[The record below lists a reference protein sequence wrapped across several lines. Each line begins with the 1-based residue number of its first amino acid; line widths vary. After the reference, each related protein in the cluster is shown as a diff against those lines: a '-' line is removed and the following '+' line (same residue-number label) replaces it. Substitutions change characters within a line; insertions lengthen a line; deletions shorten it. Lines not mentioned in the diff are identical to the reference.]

1 MSSTTDPEKTEGLP
15 TSSPPSIRSSSDSIT
30 SAPSEDQ
37 DTSSE
42 KKTARSLVQEE
53 EEEEEDNSELH
64 HDALVPTVSITTAAQ
79 PTGDTNAAAGQE
91 AAGRSRS
98 RASTTRSRALT
109 IVPRSQRRGV
119 LARLALVPE
128 AERPYE
134 YKNSTKW
141 GITLTIALAT
151 AAAPLGSSIFY
162 PALPEM
168 TKSLHTTEDIA
179 NLSVA
184 LYMISMSI
192 FPLWWSSFSE
202 QFGRRSIYI
211 ISFAL
216 FLVFAVL
223 SAVSTNIAMLIVFRI
238 LTGGASASVQA
249 VGAGTI
255 ADIWESR
262 ERGRA
267 MSTFYLGPLLAPL
280 IAPIV
285 GGALAQGFGWKA
297 TMWFLAIY
305 GLAILLLLVFCLPET
320 LARRPKVEQQEE
332 EEEVEENPAP
342 ESSIRRMTT
351 AESAK
356 VRTRNL
362 AASAK
367 RIFIDPLSVLL
378 FLRFPPVFITVFT
391 AAIAFGALF
400 ISNISIQQKFSQP
413 PYNFSEIIIGLM
425 YIPAGLGYFVASIL
439 GGRWID
445 KIMARQAIKA
455 NRYDENGKLI
465 YLPEDRFRE
474 NMWLANTMYPIGL
487 LIYGWTLNYGVIF
500 IVPAIGSFIFG
511 AASMLVF
518 SAATTML
525 TEFVRKKSSA
535 GVAVNNFVRNIL
547 SCVGVIVA
555 APWINAV
562 GVGWVFTT
570 VALFCMVAGFIGI
583 WTLRRNAA
591 RWRKQMDEA
600 LKDY

>member
-1 MSSTTDPEKTEGLP
+1 MPSTPDPEKAEGLP
-15 TSSPPSIRSSSDSIT
+15 PSSPPSIHSSSDSIT

-37 DTSSE
+37 DTSDE
-42 KKTARSLVQEE
+42 KKTARSLVQE
-53 EEEEEDNSELH
+53 DDSEPH

-79 PTGDTNAAAGQE
+79 PAGDLNAAGQE
-91 AAGRSRS
+91 AGRSRS
-98 RASTTRSRALT
+98 RASTTRSKALT

-119 LARLALVPE
+119 LARFALVPE
-128 AERPYE
+128 VERPYD

-223 SAVSTNIAMLIVFRI
+223 SAVSSNIAMLIVFRI

-305 GLAILLLLVFCLPET
+305 GLVILLLLVVFLPET
-320 LARRPKVEQQEE
+320 LARRPKVEE
-332 EEEVEENPAP
+332 PAP
-342 ESSIRRMTT
+342 ESIRRMTT

-362 AASAK
+362 AAGAK
-367 RIFIDPLSVLL
+367 RVFIDPLGVLL

-455 NRYDENGKLI
+455 NRYDENGKLV

-562 GVGWVFTT
+562 GVGWVFTA

-583 WTLRRNAA
+583 WTLRKNAA

>member
-1 MSSTTDPEKTEGLP
+1 MPSIPDPEKANGQP
-15 TSSPPSIRSSSDSIT
+15 TSPTPSIHSSNDTITTAHSDDHGSSD
-30 SAPSEDQ
+30 
-37 DTSSE
+37 E
-42 KKTARSLVQEE
+42 KKTARDRITEN
-53 EEEEEDNSELH
+53 DPELH
-64 HDALVPTVSITTAAQ
+64 HDALVPTVSLATAAQ
-79 PTGDTNAAAGQE
+79 APATEQE
-91 AAGRSRS
+91 AARSRS
-98 RASTTRSRALT
+98 RASTTRSKT
-109 IVPRSQRRGV
+109 PNIVPRSQRRGLLSRFAV
-119 LARLALVPE
+119 VPE
-128 AERPYE
+128 VESPYE

-168 TKSLHTTEDIA
+168 TRKLNTTEDIA

-211 ISFAL
+211 ISFTL
-216 FLVFAVL
+216 FLIFAIV

-255 ADIWESR
+255 ADIWESH

-267 MSTFYLGPLLAPL
+267 MGIFYLGPLLAPL

-305 GLAILLLLVFCLPET
+305 GLVILAMLIFLLPET
-320 LARRPKVEQQEE
+320 LARKKQEE
-332 EEEVEENPAP
+332 AIADTEPTA
-342 ESSIRRMTT
+342 ESIHRMTT
-351 AESAK
+351 RESAK
-356 VRTRNL
+356 VQTKKL
-362 AASAK
+362 AANAK
-367 RIFIDPLSVLL
+367 RIFLDPLSVLL

-413 PYNFSEIIIGLM
+413 PYNYSQIIVGLL
-425 YIPAGLGYFVASIL
+425 YLPAGLGYFIASIF

-445 KIMARQAIKA
+445 RIMTKQAIKA

-555 APWINAV
+555 APWINAI
-562 GVGWVFTT
+562 GVGWVFTA
-570 VALFCMVAGFIGI
+570 VSLFCMVAGYIGI
-583 WTLRRNAA
+583 WTLRRNAP
-591 RWRKQMDEA
+591 RWRKDMDEA
-600 LKDY
+600 MKDM

>member
-1 MSSTTDPEKTEGLP
+1 
-15 TSSPPSIRSSSDSIT
+15 
-30 SAPSEDQ
+30 
-37 DTSSE
+37 
-42 KKTARSLVQEE
+42 
-53 EEEEEDNSELH
+53 
-64 HDALVPTVSITTAAQ
+64 
-79 PTGDTNAAAGQE
+79 
-91 AAGRSRS
+91 
-98 RASTTRSRALT
+98 
-109 IVPRSQRRGV
+109 
-119 LARLALVPE
+119 
-128 AERPYE
+128 
-134 YKNSTKW
+134 
-141 GITLTIALAT
+141 
-151 AAAPLGSSIFY
+151 
-162 PALPEM
+162 M
-168 TKSLHTTEDIA
+168 TKSLNTTEDIA

-216 FLVFAVL
+216 FLIFAIL

-238 LTGGASASVQA
+238 FTGGASASVQA

-255 ADIWESR
+255 ADIWESH

-267 MSTFYLGPLLAPL
+267 MSMFYLGPLLAPL

-285 GGALAQGFGWKA
+285 GGALAQAFGWKA

-305 GLAILLLLVFCLPET
+305 GFVILAMLIFFLPET
-320 LARRPKVEQQEE
+320 LAQKKVEAP
-332 EEEVEENPAP
+332 VEEPAP
-342 ESSIRRMTT
+342 ESIRRMTT
-351 AESAK
+351 TESAK
-356 VRTRNL
+356 VQTRKL

-367 RIFIDPLSVLL
+367 RVFIDPLKVLL

-413 PYNFSEIIIGLM
+413 PYNYSEIIVGLL
-425 YIPAGLGYFVASIL
+425 YLPAGLGYFIASL
-439 GGRWID
+439 FGGRWID

-511 AASMLVF
+511 ASSMLVF
-518 SAATTML
+518 VRFLFSPIESHIEKL
-525 TEFVRKKSSA
+525 TSS
-535 GVAVNNFVRNIL
+535 
-547 SCVGVIVA
+547 
-555 APWINAV
+555 
-562 GVGWVFTT
+562 
-570 VALFCMVAGFIGI
+570 
-583 WTLRRNAA
+583 
-591 RWRKQMDEA
+591 
-600 LKDY
+600 

>member
-1 MSSTTDPEKTEGLP
+1 
-15 TSSPPSIRSSSDSIT
+15 
-30 SAPSEDQ
+30 
-37 DTSSE
+37 
-42 KKTARSLVQEE
+42 
-53 EEEEEDNSELH
+53 
-64 HDALVPTVSITTAAQ
+64 
-79 PTGDTNAAAGQE
+79 
-91 AAGRSRS
+91 
-98 RASTTRSRALT
+98 
-109 IVPRSQRRGV
+109 
-119 LARLALVPE
+119 
-128 AERPYE
+128 
-134 YKNSTKW
+134 
-141 GITLTIALAT
+141 
-151 AAAPLGSSIFY
+151 
-162 PALPEM
+162 M

-223 SAVSTNIAMLIVFRI
+223 SAVSTNVAMLIVFRI

-320 LARRPKVEQQEE
+320 LARRPKIEE
-332 EEEVEENPAP
+332 EENPAL

-455 NRYDENGKLI
+455 NRYDENGKLV

-518 SAATTML
+518 VSPSFAPFTPSPFPHRNDQCSHPCSPPPPRCSRNSSAKRAPRASPSTTLSATSSAAWASLWRPPGSMPWASAGSL
-525 TEFVRKKSSA
+525 PLWPSSA
-535 GVAVNNFVRNIL
+535 
-547 SCVGVIVA
+547 C
-555 APWINAV
+555 
-562 GVGWVFTT
+562 
-570 VALFCMVAGFIGI
+570 
-583 WTLRRNAA
+583 
-591 RWRKQMDEA
+591 WRA
-600 LKDY
+600 SSASGR

>member
-1 MSSTTDPEKTEGLP
+1 MASTADPEKQEGSP
-15 TSSPPSIRSSSDSIT
+15 ASSPPSIDSSSISIT

-37 DTSSE
+37 VTGNE
-42 KKTARSLVQEE
+42 KKTARSLVV
-53 EEEEEDNSELH
+53 EEDDSEPH

-79 PTGDTNAAAGQE
+79 PAGQTNAE
-91 AAGRSRS
+91 AGRSRS
-98 RASTTRSRALT
+98 RASTTRSRTLT
-109 IVPRSQRRGV
+109 IVPRAQRRGV
-119 LARLALVPE
+119 LARLTLVPE
-128 AERPYE
+128 VERPYE

-168 TKSLHTTEDIA
+168 TKDLHTTEDIA

-223 SAVSTNIAMLIVFRI
+223 SAVSANIAMLIVFRV

-305 GLAILLLLVFCLPET
+305 GLVILLLLIFCLPET
-320 LARRPKVEQQEE
+320 LARKHKAEE
-332 EEEVEENPAP
+332 P
-342 ESSIRRMTT
+342 ESTTTIRRMTT
-351 AESAK
+351 AESAR
-356 VRTRNL
+356 VRTRNV

-455 NRYDENGKLI
+455 NRYDANGKLI
-465 YLPEDRFRE
+465 YLPEDRFKE
-474 NMWLANTMYPIGL
+474 NIWLANTMYPIGL
-487 LIYGWTLNYGVIF
+487 LIFGWTLNYGIIF

-562 GVGWVFTT
+562 GVGWVFTA
-570 VALFCMVAGFIGI
+570 VALFCMVAGYIGI

>member
-1 MSSTTDPEKTEGLP
+1 MASTPDPEKQEGLP
-15 TSSPPSIRSSSDSIT
+15 ASPPPFIDSSSISIT

-37 DTSSE
+37 DTSNE
-42 KKTARSLVQEE
+42 KKTARSLV
-53 EEEEEDNSELH
+53 EEDDDSEPH

-79 PTGDTNAAAGQE
+79 PADEPNAE
-91 AAGRSRS
+91 AGRSRS
-98 RASTTRSRALT
+98 RASTTRSRTLT

-128 AERPYE
+128 VERPYE

-168 TKSLHTTEDIA
+168 TKDLHTTEDIA

-223 SAVSTNIAMLIVFRI
+223 SAVSANIAMLIVFRV

-305 GLAILLLLVFCLPET
+305 GLVILLLLIFCLPET
-320 LARRPKVEQQEE
+320 LARKHKAEE
-332 EEEVEENPAP
+332 P
-342 ESSIRRMTT
+342 ESTTTTIRRMTT
-351 AESAK
+351 AESAR
-356 VRTRNL
+356 VRTRNV
-362 AASAK
+362 AAGAK

-455 NRYDENGKLI
+455 NRYDANGKLI
-465 YLPEDRFRE
+465 YLPEDRFKE
-474 NMWLANTMYPIGL
+474 NIWLANTMYPIGL
-487 LIYGWTLNYGVIF
+487 LIFGWTLNYGIIF

-562 GVGWVFTT
+562 GVGWVFTA
-570 VALFCMVAGFIGI
+570 VALFCMVAGYIGI

>member
-1 MSSTTDPEKTEGLP
+1 MSSTPDPEKAEGLP
-15 TSSPPSIRSSSDSIT
+15 ASTPPSIHSSSDSIT

-53 EEEEEDNSELH
+53 DDSEPH
-64 HDALVPTVSITTAAQ
+64 HDALVPTVSITAAAQ
-79 PTGDTNAAAGQE
+79 PTDDTNAAGQE
-91 AAGRSRS
+91 AGRSRS
-98 RASTTRSRALT
+98 CASTTRSKALT

-128 AERPYE
+128 VERPYE

-305 GLAILLLLVFCLPET
+305 GLVILLLLVFCLPET
-320 LARRPKVEQQEE
+320 LARRPKDQEE
-332 EEEVEENPAP
+332 PAP
-342 ESSIRRMTT
+342 DESIRRMTT

-400 ISNISIQQKFSQP
+400 ISNISLQQKFSQP

-455 NRYDENGKLI
+455 NRYDANGKLI
-465 YLPEDRFRE
+465 YLPEDRFKE
-474 NMWLANTMYPIGL
+474 NIWLANTMYPIGL
-487 LIYGWTLNYGVIF
+487 LIFGWTLNYGIIF

-547 SCVGVIVA
+547 SCVGVVVA

-562 GVGWVFTT
+562 GVGWVFTA
-570 VALFCMVAGFIGI
+570 VALFCMVAGYIGI

>member
-1 MSSTTDPEKTEGLP
+1 MSSVPDPEKADG
-15 TSSPPSIRSSSDSIT
+15 SPPSIHSSNDSIT
-30 SAPSEDQ
+30 TAHTD
-37 DTSSE
+37 DHSSDE
-42 KKTARSLVQEE
+42 KKTAHHHVTEN
-53 EEEEEDNSELH
+53 DSELH
-64 HDALVPTVSITTAAQ
+64 HDSLVPTVSLATAAQ
-79 PTGDTNAAAGQE
+79 APTEHE
-91 AAGRSRS
+91 AARSRS
-98 RASTTRSRALT
+98 RASTTRSKTLS
-109 IVPRSQRRGV
+109 IIPRSQRRGLLSRFAV
-119 LARLALVPE
+119 VPE
-128 AERPYE
+128 VESPYE

-168 TKSLHTTEDIA
+168 TRNLNTTEDIA

-211 ISFAL
+211 ISFSL
-216 FLVFAVL
+216 FLVFAIVA
-223 SAVSTNIAMLIVFRI
+223 AVSTNIAMLIVFRI

-255 ADIWESR
+255 ADIWESQ

-267 MSTFYLGPLLAPL
+267 MGIFYLGPLLAPL

-285 GGALAQGFGWKA
+285 GGALAQAFGWKA

-305 GLAILLLLVFCLPET
+305 GLVILAMLIFLLPET
-320 LARRPKVEQQEE
+320 LARKKQEE
-332 EEEVEENPAP
+332 AMAADADPTTAE
-342 ESSIRRMTT
+342 SIRRMTT
-351 AESAK
+351 RESAK
-356 VRTRNL
+356 VQTKKL

-367 RIFIDPLSVLL
+367 RVFLDPLKVLL

-413 PYNFSEIIIGLM
+413 PYNYSQIIVGLL
-425 YIPAGLGYFVASIL
+425 YLPAGLGYFIASIF

-445 KIMARQAIKA
+445 RIMAKQAIKA

-555 APWINAV
+555 APWINAI
-562 GVGWVFTT
+562 GVGWVFTA
-570 VALFCMVAGFIGI
+570 VSLFCMVAGYIGI
-583 WTLRRNAA
+583 WTLRTNAP
-591 RWRKQMDEA
+591 RWRKAMDEA
-600 LKDY
+600 LKDM

>member
-1 MSSTTDPEKTEGLP
+1 MSSVPDPEKGESSP
-15 TSSPPSIRSSSDSIT
+15 TSSPPSIHSSNDTIT
-30 SAPSEDQ
+30 TVHSEEQGFND
-37 DTSSE
+37 E
-42 KKTARSLVQEE
+42 KKTARNHIHEHE
-53 EEEEEDNSELH
+53 AEPH
-64 HDALVPTVSITTAAQ
+64 HDALVPTVSLATAVLPPADGV
-79 PTGDTNAAAGQE
+79 TEQE
-91 AAGRSRS
+91 AGRSRS
-98 RASTTRSRALT
+98 RASTTRSRT
-109 IVPRSQRRGV
+109 PNVIPRSQRRG
-119 LARLALVPE
+119 LLGRLSVVPE
-128 AERPYE
+128 VESPYD

-168 TKSLHTTEDIA
+168 TKQLHTTQDIA

-211 ISFAL
+211 ISFSL
-216 FLVFAVL
+216 FLVFAII

-255 ADIWESR
+255 ADIWESQ

-267 MSTFYLGPLLAPL
+267 MGIFYLGPLLAPL

-285 GGALAQGFGWKA
+285 GGALAEAFGWKA

-305 GLAILLLLVFCLPET
+305 GLVILAMLIFFLPET
-320 LARRPKVEQQEE
+320 LARKKQEE
-332 EEEVEENPAP
+332 AVTEPAP
-342 ESSIRRMTT
+342 ESIRRMTT
-351 AESAK
+351 TESAK
-356 VRTRNL
+356 VQTRKF

-413 PYNFSEIIIGLM
+413 PYNYSEIIVGLL
-425 YIPAGLGYFVASIL
+425 YLPAGLGYFIASIF

-445 KIMARQAIKA
+445 RIMTKQAIKA

-511 AASMLVF
+511 ASSMLVF

-555 APWINAV
+555 APWINAI

-570 VALFCMVAGFIGI
+570 VALFCMVAGYIGI
-583 WTLRRNAA
+583 WTLRRNAP
-591 RWRKQMDEA
+591 RWRKEMDEA
-600 LKDY
+600 MKDM

>member
-1 MSSTTDPEKTEGLP
+1 MSPTPDPEKGEGP
-15 TSSPPSIRSSSDSIT
+15 TTCSPASIHSSSDSIT
-30 SAPSEDQ
+30 STQSEDQ
-37 DTSSE
+37 DTGIE
-42 KKTARSLVQEE
+42 KNTARSLVHQ
-53 EEEEEDNSELH
+53 DDSEPH
-64 HDALVPTVSITTAAQ
+64 HDALVPTVSI
-79 PTGDTNAAAGQE
+79 AAAGQLPPGDADAAGQE
-91 AAGRSRS
+91 AGRSRS
-98 RASTTRSRALT
+98 RASSTRSRALT
-109 IVPRSQRRGV
+109 VVPRSQRRGV
-119 LARLALVPE
+119 LARLTVVPE
-128 AERPYE
+128 VERPYD
-134 YKNSTKW
+134 YKKSTKW

-168 TKSLHTTEDIA
+168 TKSLHTTEDVA

-238 LTGGASASVQA
+238 FTGGASASVQA

-267 MSTFYLGPLLAPL
+267 MSMFYLGPLLAPL

-285 GGALAQGFGWKA
+285 GGALAQGFGWKS

-305 GLAILLLLVFCLPET
+305 GLVILALLLFFLPET
-320 LARRPKVEQQEE
+320 LARRPKAEEQ
-332 EEEVEENPAP
+332 PASMD
-342 ESSIRRMTT
+342 ETATEGSIRRMTT
-351 AESAK
+351 AESVKA
-356 VRTRNL
+356 RTRSL
-362 AASAK
+362 AAGA
-367 RIFIDPLSVLL
+367 RRVFIDPLSVLL

-425 YIPAGLGYFVASIL
+425 YIPAGLGYFVASL
-439 GGRWID
+439 FGGRWTD
-445 KIMARQAIKA
+445 RIMARQAVKA
-455 NRYDENGKLI
+455 NRYDEHGKLI

-547 SCVGVIVA
+547 SCVGVVVA
-555 APWINAV
+555 APWIDAV

-570 VALFCMVAGFIGI
+570 VALFCMLAGFVGI
-583 WTLRRNAA
+583 WTLRRNAP

-600 LKDY
+600 LKDF

>member
-1 MSSTTDPEKTEGLP
+1 MSSTPDPEKAKGSP
-15 TSSPPSIRSSSDSIT
+15 TSPALSIHSSNDTIT
-30 SAPSEDQ
+30 TAHSEEHDYNN
-37 DTSSE
+37 E
-42 KKTARSLVQEE
+42 KRTARDHITENE
-53 EEEEEDNSELH
+53 PELH
-64 HDALVPTVSITTAAQ
+64 HDSLVPTVSLATAAQ
-79 PTGDTNAAAGQE
+79 PPATEQE
-91 AAGRSRS
+91 AARSRS
-98 RASTTRSRALT
+98 RASTTRSKTLN
-109 IVPRSQRRGV
+109 IIPRSQRRGLLSRFAV
-119 LARLALVPE
+119 VPE
-128 AERPYE
+128 VESPYD

-168 TKSLHTTEDIA
+168 TRKLNTTEDIA

-216 FLVFAVL
+216 FLIFAIV
-223 SAVSTNIAMLIVFRI
+223 SAVSTSIAMLIVFRI
-238 LTGGASASVQA
+238 FTGGASASVQA

-255 ADIWESR
+255 ADIWESH

-267 MSTFYLGPLLAPL
+267 MGIFYLGPLLAPL

-305 GLAILLLLVFCLPET
+305 GLVILAMLIFLLPET
-320 LARRPKVEQQEE
+320 LARKKQEE
-332 EEEVEENPAP
+332 AIADAEPTAG
-342 ESSIRRMTT
+342 SIRRMTT
-351 AESAK
+351 RESAK
-356 VRTRNL
+356 VHTKKL

-413 PYNFSEIIIGLM
+413 PYNYSQIIVGLL
-425 YIPAGLGYFVASIL
+425 YLPAGLGYFVASIF

-445 KIMARQAIKA
+445 RIMTKQAIKA

-474 NMWLANTMYPIGL
+474 NMWLANTVYPLGL
-487 LIYGWTLNYGVIF
+487 LMYGWTLNYGVIF
-500 IVPAIGSFIFG
+500 IVPAIGSFFFG

-555 APWINAV
+555 APWINAI
-562 GVGWVFTT
+562 GVGWVFTA
-570 VALFCMVAGFIGI
+570 VSLFCMVAGYIGI

-591 RWRKQMDEA
+591 RWRKDMDEA
-600 LKDY
+600 MKDM

>member
-1 MSSTTDPEKTEGLP
+1 MSPIPDPEKDGSP
-15 TSSPPSIRSSSDSIT
+15 TSPTPSIHSSNDTITTAHSDDHGS
-30 SAPSEDQ
+30 D
-37 DTSSE
+37 E
-42 KKTARSLVQEE
+42 KKTARDHITEN
-53 EEEEEDNSELH
+53 DSEIH
-64 HDALVPTVSITTAAQ
+64 HDSLVPTVSLATAAQ
-79 PTGDTNAAAGQE
+79 APATEQE
-91 AAGRSRS
+91 AARSRS
-98 RASTTRSRALT
+98 RASTTRSKTLN
-109 IVPRSQRRGV
+109 IVPRSQRRGLLSQFSV
-119 LARLALVPE
+119 VPE
-128 AERPYE
+128 AESPYE

-168 TKSLHTTEDIA
+168 TRKLNTTEDIA

-216 FLVFAVL
+216 FLIFAIVA
-223 SAVSTNIAMLIVFRI
+223 AVSTNIAMLIVFRI

-255 ADIWESR
+255 ADIWESH

-267 MSTFYLGPLLAPL
+267 MGIFYLGPLLAPL

-305 GLAILLLLVFCLPET
+305 GLVILAMLIFLLPET
-320 LARRPKVEQQEE
+320 LARKKQEE
-332 EEEVEENPAP
+332 ANADIEPTAE
-342 ESSIRRMTT
+342 SIRRMTT
-351 AESAK
+351 RESAK
-356 VRTRNL
+356 VRSKKL

-367 RIFIDPLSVLL
+367 RIFLDPLSVLL

-413 PYNFSEIIIGLM
+413 PYNYSQIIVGLL
-425 YIPAGLGYFVASIL
+425 YLPAGLGYFIASIF

-445 KIMARQAIKA
+445 RIMTKQAIKA

-555 APWINAV
+555 APWINAI

-570 VALFCMVAGFIGI
+570 VSLFCMIAGYIGI
-583 WTLRRNAA
+583 WTLRRNAP
-591 RWRKQMDEA
+591 RWRKDMDEA
-600 LKDY
+600 MKDM

>member
-1 MSSTTDPEKTEGLP
+1 M
-15 TSSPPSIRSSSDSIT
+15 
-30 SAPSEDQ
+30 
-37 DTSSE
+37 
-42 KKTARSLVQEE
+42 
-53 EEEEEDNSELH
+53 
-64 HDALVPTVSITTAAQ
+64 
-79 PTGDTNAAAGQE
+79 
-91 AAGRSRS
+91 
-98 RASTTRSRALT
+98 TRKL
-109 IVPRSQRRGV
+109 
-119 LARLALVPE
+119 
-128 AERPYE
+128 
-134 YKNSTKW
+134 N
-141 GITLTIALAT
+141 
-151 AAAPLGSSIFY
+151 
-162 PALPEM
+162 
-168 TKSLHTTEDIA
+168 TTEDIA

-216 FLVFAVL
+216 FLIFAIVA
-223 SAVSTNIAMLIVFRI
+223 AVSTNIAMLIVFRI

-255 ADIWESR
+255 ADIWESH

-267 MSTFYLGPLLAPL
+267 MGIFYLGPLLAPL

-305 GLAILLLLVFCLPET
+305 GLVILAMLIFLLPET
-320 LARRPKVEQQEE
+320 LARKKQEE
-332 EEEVEENPAP
+332 ANADIEPTAE
-342 ESSIRRMTT
+342 SIRRMTT
-351 AESAK
+351 RESAK
-356 VRTRNL
+356 VRSKKL
-362 AASAK
+362 ATSAK
-367 RIFIDPLSVLL
+367 RIFLDPLSVLL

-413 PYNFSEIIIGLM
+413 PYNYSQIIVGLL
-425 YIPAGLGYFVASIL
+425 YLPAGLGYFIASIF

-445 KIMARQAIKA
+445 RIMTKQAIKA

-518 SAATTML
+518 VSPFIHILL
-525 TEFVRKKSSA
+525 TCCSWLIVNSLPPPPCSLNSSA
-535 GVAVNNFVRNIL
+535 RRVLLALPSTIL
-547 SCVGVIVA
+547 SATSSVA
-555 APWINAV
+555 SASSSRLHGSTPLV
-562 GVGWVFTT
+562 
-570 VALFCMVAGFIGI
+570 
-583 WTLRRNAA
+583 
-591 RWRKQMDEA
+591 
-600 LKDY
+600 

>member
-1 MSSTTDPEKTEGLP
+1 MSSTPDPEKAEGLP
-15 TSSPPSIRSSSDSIT
+15 ASTPPSIHSSSDSIT

-53 EEEEEDNSELH
+53 DDSEPH
-64 HDALVPTVSITTAAQ
+64 HDALVPTVSITAAAQ
-79 PTGDTNAAAGQE
+79 PTDDTNAAGQE
-91 AAGRSRS
+91 AGRSRS
-98 RASTTRSRALT
+98 RASTTRSKALT

-128 AERPYE
+128 VERPYE

-305 GLAILLLLVFCLPET
+305 GLVILLLLVFCLPET
-320 LARRPKVEQQEE
+320 LARRPKAEE
-332 EEEVEENPAP
+332 EPAP
-342 ESSIRRMTT
+342 DESIRRMTT

-400 ISNISIQQKFSQP
+400 IANISIQQKFSQP

-455 NRYDENGKLI
+455 NRYDANGKLI
-465 YLPEDRFRE
+465 YLPEDRFKE
-474 NMWLANTMYPIGL
+474 NIWLANTMYPIGL
-487 LIYGWTLNYGVIF
+487 LIFGWTLNYGIIF

-547 SCVGVIVA
+547 SCVGVVVA

-562 GVGWVFTT
+562 GVGWVFTA
-570 VALFCMVAGFIGI
+570 VALFCMVAGYIGI

-591 RWRKQMDEA
+591 RWRKQMDDA

>member
-1 MSSTTDPEKTEGLP
+1 MASIPDPEKGEGSP
-15 TSSPPSIRSSSDSIT
+15 ASSPPSIHSSNESIT
-30 SAPSEDQ
+30 TAQSEEQ
-37 DTSSE
+37 DIGNE
-42 KKTARSLVQEE
+42 KKTNRNQIL
-53 EEEEEDNSELH
+53 EDESEPH
-64 HDALVPTVSITTAAQ
+64 HDALVPTVSLATAAQ
-79 PTGDTNAAAGQE
+79 PISDTAGQE
-91 AAGRSRS
+91 AGRSRS
-98 RASTTRSRALT
+98 RASTTRSKTLNV
-109 IVPRSQRRGV
+109 VPRSQRRG
-119 LARLALVPE
+119 LLGRLAVVPE
-128 AERPYE
+128 VDRPYD

-168 TKSLHTTEDIA
+168 TKSLNTTEDIA

-216 FLVFAVL
+216 FLIFAIL

-238 LTGGASASVQA
+238 FTGGASASVQA

-255 ADIWESR
+255 ADIWESH

-267 MSTFYLGPLLAPL
+267 MSMFYLGPLLAPL

-285 GGALAQGFGWKA
+285 GGALAQGFGWKS

-305 GLAILLLLVFCLPET
+305 GFIILAMLIFFLPET
-320 LARRPKVEQQEE
+320 LARKKAEE
-332 EEEVEENPAP
+332 PVEEPAP
-342 ESSIRRMTT
+342 ESIRRMTT

-356 VRTRNL
+356 CT
-362 AASAK
+362 
-367 RIFIDPLSVLL
+367 PLPPL
-378 FLRFPPVFITVFT
+378 PPVFITVFT

-413 PYNFSEIIIGLM
+413 PYNYSEIIVGLL
-425 YIPAGLGYFVASIL
+425 YLPAGLGYFIASL
-439 GGRWID
+439 FGGRWID

-465 YLPEDRFRE
+465 LLPEDRFRE

-511 AASMLVF
+511 ASSMLVF

-555 APWINAV
+555 APWINAI

-570 VALFCMVAGFIGI
+570 VALFCMIAGYIGI
-583 WTLRRNAA
+583 WTLRRNAP
-591 RWRKQMDEA
+591 RWRKEMDEA
-600 LKDY
+600 LKKI

>member
-1 MSSTTDPEKTEGLP
+1 MASIPDPEKGEGSP
-15 TSSPPSIRSSSDSIT
+15 SSSPPSIRSSNDTIT
-30 SAPSEDQ
+30 TAQSEEQ
-37 DTSSE
+37 DISHE
-42 KKTARSLVQEE
+42 KKTIRNQTL
-53 EEEEEDNSELH
+53 EDESEPH
-64 HDALVPTVSITTAAQ
+64 HDALVPTVSLATAAQ
-79 PTGDTNAAAGQE
+79 PISDATGQE
-91 AAGRSRS
+91 AGRSRS
-98 RASTTRSRALT
+98 RASTTRSKTLNV
-109 IVPRSQRRGV
+109 VPRSQRRG
-119 LARLALVPE
+119 LLGRLAVVPE
-128 AERPYE
+128 VDRPYD

-168 TKSLHTTEDIA
+168 TKSLNTTEDIA
-179 NLSVA
+179 NLS
-184 LYMISMSI
+184 
-192 FPLWWSSFSE
+192 

-216 FLVFAVL
+216 FLIFAIL

-238 LTGGASASVQA
+238 FTGGASASVQA

-255 ADIWESR
+255 ADIWESH

-267 MSTFYLGPLLAPL
+267 MSMFYLGPLLAPL

-285 GGALAQGFGWKA
+285 GGALAQGFGWKS

-305 GLAILLLLVFCLPET
+305 GFIILAMLIFFLPET
-320 LARRPKVEQQEE
+320 LARKKAEE
-332 EEEVEENPAP
+332 PVEEPAP
-342 ESSIRRMTT
+342 ESIRRMTT

-356 VRTRNL
+356 CT
-362 AASAK
+362 
-367 RIFIDPLSVLL
+367 PLPPL
-378 FLRFPPVFITVFT
+378 PPVFITVFT

-400 ISNISIQQKFSQP
+400 ISNISIQQKLS
-413 PYNFSEIIIGLM
+413 SGCSIS
-425 YIPAGLGYFVASIL
+425 PAGLGYFIASL
-439 GGRWID
+439 FGGRWID

-465 YLPEDRFRE
+465 LLPEDRFRE

-511 AASMLVF
+511 ASSMLVF

-555 APWINAV
+555 APWINAI

-570 VALFCMVAGFIGI
+570 VALFCMVAGYIGI
-583 WTLRRNAA
+583 WTLRRNAP
-591 RWRKQMDEA
+591 RWRKEMDEA
-600 LKDY
+600 LKKI

>member
-1 MSSTTDPEKTEGLP
+1 MASIPDPEKGEGSP
-15 TSSPPSIRSSSDSIT
+15 SSSPPSIRSSNDTIT
-30 SAPSEDQ
+30 TAQSEEQ
-37 DTSSE
+37 DISHE
-42 KKTARSLVQEE
+42 KKTIRNQTL
-53 EEEEEDNSELH
+53 EDESEPH
-64 HDALVPTVSITTAAQ
+64 HDALVPTVSLATAAQ
-79 PTGDTNAAAGQE
+79 PISDATGQE
-91 AAGRSRS
+91 AGRSRS
-98 RASTTRSRALT
+98 RASTTRSKTLNV
-109 IVPRSQRRGV
+109 VPRSQRRG
-119 LARLALVPE
+119 LLGRLAVVPE
-128 AERPYE
+128 VDRPYD

-168 TKSLHTTEDIA
+168 TKSLNTTEDIA

-216 FLVFAVL
+216 FLIFAIL

-238 LTGGASASVQA
+238 FTGGASASVQA

-255 ADIWESR
+255 ADIWESH

-267 MSTFYLGPLLAPL
+267 MSMFYLGPLLAPL

-285 GGALAQGFGWKA
+285 GGALAQGFGWKS

-305 GLAILLLLVFCLPET
+305 GFIILAMLIFFLPET
-320 LARRPKVEQQEE
+320 LARKKAEE
-332 EEEVEENPAP
+332 PVEEPAP
-342 ESSIRRMTT
+342 ESIRRMTT

-356 VRTRNL
+356 VQTRKL

-367 RIFIDPLSVLL
+367 RVFIDPLSVLL

-413 PYNFSEIIIGLM
+413 PYNYSEIIVGLL
-425 YIPAGLGYFVASIL
+425 YLPAGLGYFIASL
-439 GGRWID
+439 FGGRWID

-465 YLPEDRFRE
+465 LLPEDRFRE

-511 AASMLVF
+511 ASSMLVF

-555 APWINAV
+555 APWINAI

-570 VALFCMVAGFIGI
+570 VALFCMVAGYIGI
-583 WTLRRNAA
+583 WTLRRNAP
-591 RWRKQMDEA
+591 RWRKEMDEA
-600 LKDY
+600 LKKI

>member
-1 MSSTTDPEKTEGLP
+1 MSSIPDPEKGESSP
-15 TSSPPSIRSSSDSIT
+15 TSSPLSIHSSSDSIT
-30 SAPSEDQ
+30 TALSEEQGGD
-37 DTSSE
+37 E
-42 KKTARSLVQEE
+42 KKTARNQVL
-53 EEEEEDNSELH
+53 EDEPETH
-64 HDALVPTVSITTAAQ
+64 QDALVPIVSLAPAAQ
-79 PTGDTNAAAGQE
+79 PACDAGQE
-91 AAGRSRS
+91 ASRSKS
-98 RASTTRSRALT
+98 RASTTRSKALT
-109 IVPRSQRRGV
+109 IIPRSQRRG
-119 LARLALVPE
+119 LLGRLAVVPE
-128 AERPYE
+128 VESPYD

-168 TKSLHTTEDIA
+168 TKSLNTTEDIA

-216 FLVFAVL
+216 FLVFAIL
-223 SAVSTNIAMLIVFRI
+223 SAVSTNISMLIVFRI
-238 LTGGASASVQA
+238 FTGGASASVQA

-255 ADIWESR
+255 ADIWESQ

-267 MSTFYLGPLLAPL
+267 MSMFYLGPLLAPL

-305 GLAILLLLVFCLPET
+305 GLIILTMLIFFLPET
-320 LARRPKVEQQEE
+320 LARKKTEE
-332 EEEVEENPAP
+332 PVDEPAP
-342 ESSIRRMTT
+342 ESIRRMTT

-356 VRTRNL
+356 VHTRKL

-367 RIFIDPLSVLL
+367 RVFIDPLSVLL

-413 PYNFSEIIIGLM
+413 PYNYSELIVGLL
-425 YIPAGLGYFVASIL
+425 YLPAGLGYFVASL
-439 GGRWID
+439 FGGRWID
-445 KIMARQAIKA
+445 QIMARQAIKA

-487 LIYGWTLNYGVIF
+487 LIYGWTLHYGVIF

-511 AASMLVF
+511 ASSMLVF

-555 APWINAV
+555 APWINGV

-570 VALFCMVAGFIGI
+570 VALFCMVAGWIGI
-583 WTLRRNAA
+583 WTLRKNAP

-600 LKDY
+600 LKKM

>member
-1 MSSTTDPEKTEGLP
+1 MSWIPDPEKGEGSP
-15 TSSPPSIRSSSDSIT
+15 TSSPPSIHSSTDSIT
-30 SAPSEDQ
+30 TAQSEEQ
-37 DTSSE
+37 DFDNE
-42 KKTARSLVQEE
+42 KKTVRNQIL
-53 EEEEEDNSELH
+53 EDDHEPH
-64 HDALVPTVSITTAAQ
+64 HDALVPTVSLATATQ
-79 PTGDTNAAAGQE
+79 PTGDTAGQE
-91 AAGRSRS
+91 AGRSRS
-98 RASTTRSRALT
+98 RASTTRSKTLNV
-109 IVPRSQRRGV
+109 IPRSQHRGLLGRFAV
-119 LARLALVPE
+119 VPE
-128 AERPYE
+128 VDRPYD

-141 GITLTIALAT
+141 GITLTIAVAT

-168 TKSLHTTEDIA
+168 TKSLNTTEDIA

-216 FLVFAVL
+216 FLIFAIL

-238 LTGGASASVQA
+238 FTGGASASVQA

-255 ADIWESR
+255 ADIWESH

-267 MSTFYLGPLLAPL
+267 MSMFYLGPLLAPL

-285 GGALAQGFGWKA
+285 GGALAQAWGWKA

-305 GLAILLLLVFCLPET
+305 GVIILAMLIFFLPET
-320 LARRPKVEQQEE
+320 LARKKVEVP
-332 EEEVEENPAP
+332 VEEPAP
-342 ESSIRRMTT
+342 ESIRRMTT
-351 AESAK
+351 TESAK
-356 VRTRNL
+356 VQTRKL

-367 RIFIDPLSVLL
+367 RVFIDPLKVLL

-413 PYNFSEIIIGLM
+413 PYNYSEIIVGLL
-425 YIPAGLGYFVASIL
+425 YLPAGLGYFIASL
-439 GGRWID
+439 FGGRWID

-511 AASMLVF
+511 ASSMLVF

-555 APWINAV
+555 APWIDAI

-570 VALFCMVAGFIGI
+570 VALFCMIAGYIGI
-583 WTLRRNAA
+583 WTLRRNAPE
-591 RWRKQMDEA
+591 WRKQMDEA
-600 LKDY
+600 LKTI